1 MKRLLAT
8 FTIALVLFA
17 QAQTFDLATL
27 NTTYTAQDG
36 DVVTGTSPLWY
47 SSGTQKYH
55 TGHIKIADGA
65 TVTLRD
71 ATIDG
76 NTDTQFASWAGIE
89 CLGDA
94 TIILEGENIIQGGC
108 GGAGIQSCN
117 GHTLTI
123 KGSGSLV
130 AKGSYDKYGGGA
142 GISSE
147 GNIVIK
153 SGTVSAVG
161 SKYAAGIGSCHYYS
175 GYTGNIIIMGGTITA
190 TGDSG
195 AAGIGSGYG
204 GGCGDITITGG
215 NVSAT
220 GSRGVGASVNCYDSG
235 YWYYTSCG
243 NITIE
248 DTVIQVLAKATAWRY
263 DDNDEKC
270 YYYPIDSGEGSAV
283 MISDA
288 LSRTIEENFDKY
300 GYKTGETLTLI
311 PSERKHTITWLN
323 EDGTVID
330 TTIAE
335 EGAMPVHAAPTKT
348 TEIPYV
354 YSFAGWSPALALVS
368 SNATYTATFS
378 KVADLSLV
386 TGDWTAA
393 DGDIITNTTAHAVTI
408 PAGASVTVNGMTL
421 RGANISGSPAVPA
434 PEFSEVGKA
443 TTTEFTQD
451 ADGKWTLTTFA
462 ELSNDALGSGVADG
476 QIKVYAA
483 STLEGLNT
491 VSPMASGVEIK
502 EKKSAVK
509 TTIKVTPPNPSASTQ
524 FFKVKFG
531 SSGNV
536 AGCQ

>member
-8 FTIALVLFA
+8 STIALVLFA

-27 NTTYTAQDG
+27 TEYNTKYTAQDG
-36 DVVTGTSPLWY
+36 DVVTGTSPRWY
-47 SSGTQKYH
+47 SSGNKKYH
-55 TGHIKIADGA
+55 TGHLKIAAGA

-108 GGAGIQSCN
+108 GGAGIGSCS

-130 AKGSYDKYGGGA
+130 AKGSYGEETGAAGIESGGNVIIMSGNITAVGASRGENQDYGGGA
-142 GISSE
+142 GI
-147 GNIVIK
+147 G
-153 SGTVSAVG
+153 SGTFDSAEG
-161 SKYAAGIGSCHYYS
+161 DI
-175 GYTGNIIIMGGTITA
+175 TIIGGTLVA
-190 TGDSG
+190 TGGSG
-195 AAGIGSGYG
+195 AAGIGSGSAG
-204 GGCGDITITGG
+204 KCGNISITGG
-215 NVSAT
+215 NVSARGT
-220 GSRGVGASVNCYDSG
+220 RGIGVGKNY
-235 YWYYTSCG
+235 YWSEFKEWDYASCG
-243 NITIE
+243 DITIA
-248 DTVIQVLAKATAWRY
+248 DTVIQVVARSY
-263 DDNDEKC
+263 SSQS
-270 YYYPIDSGEGSAV
+270 YPIDAGENGTTT
-283 MISDA
+283 ISDG
-288 LSRTIEENFDKY
+288 LSRTIEENFHEEY

-330 TTIAE
+330 TTIAG
-335 EGAMPVHAAPTKT
+335 EGAMPVHAAPTKA
-348 TEIPYV
+348 TEAPYV
-354 YSFAGWSPALALVS
+354 FSFAGWTPALALIS

-378 KVADLSLV
+378 KIADLSLV

-408 PAGASVTVNGMTL
+408 PAGAIVTVNGMTF
-421 RGANISGSPAVPA
+421 RGAGGSGSPAVPA
-434 PEFSEVGKA
+434 PEFSEGGKA
-443 TTTEFTQD
+443 ATTDFTQD

-491 VSPMASGVEIK
+491 ASPMTSGVEVK

-509 TTIKVTPPNPSASTQ
+509 TTIKVMPPNPSASTQ
-524 FFKVKFG
+524 FFKVRFG
-531 SSGNV
+531 E
-536 AGCQ
+536 

>member
-27 NTTYTAQDG
+27 TAYDTTCYTAQDG

-47 SSGTQKYH
+47 SSGNKKYH
-55 TGHIKIADGA
+55 TGHLKIAAGA

-76 NTDTQFASWAGIE
+76 NTDTQFSSWAGIE

-108 GGAGIQSCN
+108 GGAGIESCS

-130 AKGSYDKYGGGA
+130 AKGSNGDENYDEFGS
-142 GISSE
+142 GISSQGNVIIMS
-147 GNIVIK
+147 GNI
-153 SGTVSAVG
+153 TAVG
-161 SKYAAGIGSCHYYS
+161 ADHCAGIGGRLYYS
-175 GYTGNIIIMGGTITA
+175 QYEGDITIIGGTVVA
-190 TGDSG
+190 TGGSG
-195 AAGIGSGYG
+195 AAGIGSGHG
-204 GGCGDITITGG
+204 GGCGNIRITGG
-215 NVSAT
+215 TVSAK
-220 GSRGVGASVNCYDSG
+220 GARGIGAGEDFYRWEE
-235 YWYYTSCG
+235 WYYASSG
-243 NITIE
+243 NVTIE
-248 DTVIQVLAKATAWRY
+248 DTVIQVVATATGRTDKSWF
-263 DDNDEKC
+263 
-270 YYYPIDSGEGSAV
+270 YPISAGEGGVESV
-283 MISDA
+283 SDG
-288 LSRTIEENFDKY
+288 LSRIIEENFHEKY

-330 TTIAE
+330 TTIAG

-354 YSFAGWSPALALVS
+354 FSFAGWSPALALVS

-378 KVADLSLV
+378 KIADLSLV

-393 DGDIITNTTAHAVTI
+393 DGDVITNTTAHAVTI
-408 PAGASVTVNGMTL
+408 PAGASVTVNGMTF
-421 RGANISGSPAVPA
+421 RGEGGSGYPAVPA
-434 PEFSEVGKA
+434 PEFSEGGKA
-443 TTTEFTQD
+443 ATTEFTQD

-491 VSPMASGVEIK
+491 ASPMTSGVEVK

-509 TTIKVTPPNPSASTQ
+509 TTIKVMPPNPSASTQ
-524 FFKVKFG
+524 FFKVRFG
-531 SSGNV
+531 E
-536 AGCQ
+536 